1 LHAPPSLYRLGGTFE
16 ALAEG
21 EAVSRAGRPFAWVA
35 AISLFVAATWFALI
49 DKNVS
54 VGTEP
59 TYDPSLSLS
68 VNLSGYFDWFRT
80 TLVQER
86 IDTSIA
92 ILGFASLI
100 VVGFALRERLGKDD
114 ARAAV
119 GALAITIGSML
130 WIVGNVLQLGGHRA
144 VGLMSGAANPV
155 EAVNSIVFT
164 IDTIDDWF
172 ELFGFAFLGVGLISL
187 AWAQLQVSGHRL
199 WVWLS
204 FGTGAVLLVLSG
216 AYVDGN
222 GDVIDPILV
231 LGGMVL
237 LPAWLIWTAEREL
250 RASTT

>member
-1 LHAPPSLYRLGGTFE
+1 
-16 ALAEG
+16 
-21 EAVSRAGRPFAWVA
+21 
-35 AISLFVAATWFALI
+35 LFVAATWFALI
-49 DKNVS
+49 DRNIS
-54 VGTEP
+54 VGDQP

-68 VNLSGYFDWFRT
+68 VNLSGYFDWLDT

-100 VVGFALRERLGKDD
+100 VVGFALRERHGKDD

-119 GALAITIGSML
+119 GALAVTIGSML

-155 EAVNSIVFT
+155 ETVNSILFT
-164 IDTIDDWF
+164 VDTIDDWF
-172 ELFGFAFLGVGLISL
+172 ELFGFAFLGVGVISL
-187 AWAQLQVSGHRL
+187 AWAQFQVGGHRL

-204 FGTGAVLLVLSG
+204 FGTGVVLLVLSG

-231 LGGMVL
+231 LGGMFL
-237 LPAWLIWTAEREL
+237 LPVWLIWTAERRL
-250 RASTT
+250 RPITT

>member
-1 LHAPPSLYRLGGTFE
+1 MSG
-16 ALAEG
+16 
-21 EAVSRAGRPFAWVA
+21 AGRLFAWVA
-35 AISLFVAATWFALI
+35 AISLFAAAAWFALI
-49 DKNVS
+49 DKSIS
-54 VGTEP
+54 VDAEP
-59 TYDPSLSLS
+59 TYDPSLSTG
-68 VNLSGYFDWFRT
+68 VNLSVYFDWFDT

-100 VVGFALRERLGKDD
+100 VVGLALRERLTGHD
-114 ARAAV
+114 ARVAV
-119 GALAITIGSML
+119 GALAVTIGSML

-155 EAVNSIVFT
+155 EAVNSILFT

-172 ELFGFAFLGVGLISL
+172 ELFAFAFLGIGLISL
-187 AWAQLQVSGHRL
+187 AWAQIRVREHRL

-204 FGTGAVLLVLSG
+204 FLTGVVFLVLAG

-237 LPAWLIWTAEREL
+237 LPVWLIWTAERML
-250 RASTT
+250 RPAKSYLAA